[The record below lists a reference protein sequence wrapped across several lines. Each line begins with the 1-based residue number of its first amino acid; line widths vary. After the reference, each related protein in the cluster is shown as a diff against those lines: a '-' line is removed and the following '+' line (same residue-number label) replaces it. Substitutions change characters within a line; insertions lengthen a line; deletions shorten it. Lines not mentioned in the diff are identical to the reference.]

1 MDVSRDELQTP
12 TDRNKVNTAMRA
24 TPEWRNA
31 IQALGHNPDGPLKL
45 SKAEQQQLTRTL
57 GLPADDFHIDP
68 AGNINDFHGWKGL
81 PTWAKTAIVAG
92 AVVGTAGAAGAFA
105 GGAGAASAAGGAGG
119 TLAGTSTVP
128 AIGALAGGVASG
140 AVPAAAA
147 GVGTAATAA
156 GLSAGVGSGV
166 GATGL
171 AGGALPSTTLAGSST
186 LGGTGFVGGAAGV
199 GPTSSYVSRLATLG
213 GDSGGGGAMSG
224 LGGDAA
230 RYGLQYGGN
239 LAGQLIQAHA
249 AGKASD
255 AQQKYLEEALAYQK
269 EQDTYIRT
277 RQTGLDAQEVSRYGD
292 YQGRIAPFIA
302 NGTSSNDRMAA
313 LLGLPAR
320 SGGSSGS
327 SGGNSMP
334 GDPIAYADR
343 LSAADK
349 LKVDALLKASNSND
363 NPAYWYGVNAQHGG
377 FDATGAD
384 WNQHRISIG
393 DGVGKGY
400 AGAPTA
406 PPTAQTPMSPA
417 STAMVTMRAP
427 DGSQKSVPQSQVAAY
442 TAKGAT
448 VIGAGAA

>member
-12 TDRNKVNTAMRA
+12 TDRNTVNTRMRA

-105 GGAGAASAAGGAGG
+105 GGGAAAASAGGGA
-119 TLAGTSTVP
+119 TAAGT
-128 AIGALAGGVASG
+128 GAG
-140 AVPAAAA
+140 
-147 GVGTAATAA
+147 TAA
-156 GLSAGVGSGV
+156 GLSAGAAGGV
-166 GATGL
+166 GA
-171 AGGALPSTTLAGSST
+171 AGISAAGVGAAGA
-186 LGGTGFVGGAAGV
+186 GAAGV
-199 GPTSSYVSRLATLG
+199 GAAGAAAGASAAG
-213 GDSGGGGAMSG
+213 GLTAAGVGSM
-224 LGGDAA
+224 AA
-230 RYGLQYGGN
+230 RYGLQYGGT

-255 AQQKYLEEALAYQK
+255 ASQAYLEEALAYQK
-269 EQDTYIRT
+269 EQDQYTRT

-320 SGGSSGS
+320 A
-327 SGGNSMP
+327 P
-334 GDPIAYADR
+334 
-343 LSAADK
+343 SAAPSSA
-349 LKVDALLKASNSND
+349 V
-363 NPAYWYGVNAQHGG
+363 
-377 FDATGAD
+377 
-384 WNQHRISIG
+384 
-393 DGVGKGY
+393 
-400 AGAPTA
+400 
-406 PPTAQTPMSPA
+406 PPTYSARVTTQPA
-417 STAMVTMRAP
+417 GPPQALTTGGLVTMRGP
-427 DGSQKSVPQSQVAAY
+427 DGSTKQVNPSEVPHYLSV
-442 TAKGAT
+442 GAQL
-448 VIGAGAA
+448 A